1 MRRPAY
7 PLPTPWFAAL
17 VALSAVGFFF
27 WSGTSWWALA
37 AMELGLLVLFVLDA
51 LLCVSPS
58 KVTVARESPDAMTM
72 GEEAELTWM
81 VVNTSNRTARLVVAD
96 ALWPSLGADRRRVH
110 ATLTGGGRLRA
121 RARLRPTRRGRFPL
135 RDVTVRSGGPMRL
148 ATRQATRAVPG
159 GLRVMP
165 AYPSRDEV
173 LRRIRV
179 PRVLEVGMRSIRTSG
194 GGTEFDQLRDYRP
207 DDEFKRINW
216 PATVRLGRPIVQ
228 QYRAERNQNVVL
240 LLDNGRVM
248 AGTVGGVPRVE
259 HAMDAVLGV
268 VQAASRLSDRVG
280 MLAFDRQVRAIV
292 VPTNGKG
299 QLARAAEAMYQLETD
314 YSESAYQVA
323 FAAAA
328 QRFRRRSLYIVLTDL
343 VEAVVEQA
351 LLPALPIITRR
362 HLVVVA
368 AVQDPMVVA
377 WAKGGEHQW
386 VGESFREA
394 AAVNAMAQRARA
406 VARLRAAGAVVVDA
420 EPGRLAV
427 DLVDT
432 YLQLKAS
439 GKL

>member
-7 PLPTPWFAAL
+7 PLPTAWFAAL
-17 VALSAVGFFF
+17 VALSAVAFFF
-27 WSGTSWWALA
+27 WPGTEWLALVVVQA
-37 AMELGLLVLFVLDA
+37 ALLGLFLVDA
-51 LLCVSPS
+51 VLCVSPS
-58 KVTVARESPDAMTM
+58 KVVVARESPDAMTM
-72 GEEAELTWM
+72 GEPAELTW
-81 VVNTSNRTARLVVAD
+81 VVDNTASRTARVVMSD
-96 ALWPSLGADRRRVH
+96 ALWPSLGAERRRVTS
-110 ATLTGGGRLRA
+110 TLPAAGRLRA
-121 RARLRPTRRGRFPL
+121 RTTLRPSRRGRFPL
-135 RDVTVRSGGPMRL
+135 RDITVRTGGPMRL
-148 ATRQATRAVPG
+148 ACRQATRAVPG

-173 LRRIRV
+173 LRRIRI

-248 AGTVGGVPRVE
+248 AGVVGGVPRVE

-268 VQAASRLSDRVG
+268 VQAANRLGDRVG
-280 MLAFDRQVRAIV
+280 MLAFDRQVRSIV

-299 QLARAAEAMYQLETD
+299 QLARAAESMYQLETE

-323 FAAAA
+323 FATAT

-368 AVQDPMVVA
+368 AVQDPTVVG
-377 WAKGGEHQW
+377 WAKGGDHQW
-386 VGESFREA
+386 AGEAYREA

-427 DLVDT
+427 ELVDT
-432 YLQLKAS
+432 YLELKAS

>member
-1 MRRPAY
+1 
-7 PLPTPWFAAL
+7 
-17 VALSAVGFFF
+17 
-27 WSGTSWWALA
+27 
-37 AMELGLLVLFVLDA
+37 
-51 LLCVSPS
+51 
-58 KVTVARESPDAMTM
+58 
-72 GEEAELTWM
+72 
-81 VVNTSNRTARLVVAD
+81 
-96 ALWPSLGADRRRVH
+96 
-110 ATLTGGGRLRA
+110 
-121 RARLRPTRRGRFPL
+121 
-135 RDVTVRSGGPMRL
+135 
-148 ATRQATRAVPG
+148 
-159 GLRVMP
+159 
-165 AYPSRDEV
+165 
-173 LRRIRV
+173 
-179 PRVLEVGMRSIRTSG
+179 
-194 GGTEFDQLRDYRP
+194 
-207 DDEFKRINW
+207 
-216 PATVRLGRPIVQ
+216 
-228 QYRAERNQNVVL
+228 
-240 LLDNGRVM
+240 
-248 AGTVGGVPRVE
+248 
-259 HAMDAVLGV
+259 
-268 VQAASRLSDRVG
+268 

-323 FAAAA
+323 FATAA

-368 AVQDPMVVA
+368 AVQDPTVVT

-432 YLQLKAS
+432 YLELKAS
-439 GKL
+439 GRL